1 MVFKQLHQ
9 LVVGLIPP
17 GILALSAINVSHIN
31 GEQLIRVQ
39 GFIALCPVQ
48 FLRWRR

>member
-9 LVVGLIPP
+9 LVVGLIPS
-17 GILALSAINVSHIN
+17 GILTLSAIYVSHIN

-48 FLRWRR
+48 FLSWRR